1 MYEELLDAWKKEA
14 FSLELQSLPVD
25 FYRRLN
31 DFIKR
36 LREEGRL
43 ADRESIQG
51 KLLAK
56 VLDIS
61 VKLIEDL
68 CYLRLSKIIHASKR
82 GGIEWEKLT
91 DDEKPYAREISRIID
106 EYNRMVRR
114 IVEGRYIPSET
125 ISSVERL
132 KLVRFKSATSSF
144 VGVDLKVYGPFKAED
159 VAYIPEE
166 NAIQLIK
173 QGIAVDVEVTE

>member
-1 MYEELLDAWKKEA
+1 MYEELLDAWKREV
-14 FSLELQSLPVD
+14 FNLELQSLPVD

-31 DFIKR
+31 EFIKK
-36 LREEGRL
+36 LKEEGRL

-68 CYLRLSKIIHASKR
+68 CYLRLSKIIYASVR
-82 GGIEWEKLT
+82 GSVEWEKLV
-91 DDEKPYAREISRIID
+91 DDEKPYAREISRILD

-114 IVEGRYIPSET
+114 IVEGRYTPSET
-125 ISSVERL
+125 ISRIERL
-132 KLVRFKSATSSF
+132 KLVRFKSDASSF

-173 QGIAVDVEVTE
+173 QGIAVDVEITD